1 MTGHLFVIS
10 CVFSSLETD
19 CVSIFYLSSYMSHHF
34 ICTACQTGIFFL
46 AFFFSF
52 NGEIETEMKE
62 NVSTH
67 LVCVHSR
74 LTEA

>member
-1 MTGHLFVIS
+1 MAGHLFVIS

-19 CVSIFYLSSYMSHHF
+19 MSHHL
-34 ICTACQTGIFFL
+34 ICSACQTGIF
-46 AFFFSF
+46 FFFSF

-62 NVSTH
+62 TFSTH